1 MGRLRVVQLRST
13 VLCLIAEDPGSIVS
27 SPESPEA
34 GQHARATPGGVGGRR
49 ALLAAGAVLAGSA
62 AFYLGMLVG
71 TSGDIPAN
79 TTVLGVQ
86 IGGLSQAEATAVLDT
101 ELVPR
106 ADIPVTVAAYDAS
119 MDVTP
124 TDVGMSLDVPA
135 TVTAAAGRLYNPL
148 AMVQRLFGPVPVDPV
163 VVIDELVL
171 AESLIEFASTVETEP
186 VEPVL
191 AYEGLQPVVT
201 PGSAGQG
208 VDLDAAVDLIA
219 DAYLSDAN
227 PVAIPEI
234 TVLPTV
240 SQEQA
245 DEVRDG
251 FATVAVSGPVAI
263 KAGPVS
269 ADVTS
274 ETIARSLTFR
284 AADGS
289 ITHEVDGQKIYRS
302 ISEQLAPVETPG
314 NNATF
319 QIVNGSPAVVPSQV
333 GEGVS
338 DEDLA
343 KAVDSV
349 LGSTGTDRV
358 AIAPI
363 TVRDPSLTTA
373 DAEKVGVTELLS
385 TFTQQVSFVPY
396 MAHNLALAA
405 EYINGT
411 LLLPGEVF
419 SMNETTENRDP
430 VDGYMEGYV
439 IGSGGVFARALGG
452 GISAATT
459 TVWSAAFYAGMEP
472 VEVRAHSVYISRY
485 VPGLEATVAWDYF
498 DMKFKNETPHGVFIT
513 ASTTNTS
520 MTVSMWSTKE
530 YTDIKAEVGER
541 YNVTNFRTIYNTSS
555 ECSAQSGGV
564 GFTID
569 VDRVFY
575 EGSEEARRETITTRY
590 APSPKVVCGPNPEDV
605 KEEEEKEREEKER
618 EEKERE
624 EKEREE
630 RPTPT
635 PQPTPPPDGGEGD
648 SGGGDTGGG
657 TVEDPSAGGASGAG
671 VAAEAT
677 RLRSLA
683 RSIAG

>member
-1 MGRLRVVQLRST
+1 
-13 VLCLIAEDPGSIVS
+13 VLCLIADESGSIVS
-27 SPESPEA
+27 NPESPEA
-34 GQHARATPGGVGGRR
+34 GQHARPTPGGVGGRR

-101 ELVPR
+101 ELAPR
-106 ADIPVTVAAYDAS
+106 ADIPVTVTAYDVS
-119 MDVTP
+119 MDVKP
-124 TDVGMSLDVPA
+124 AEVGMSLDVPA
-135 TVTAAAGRLYNPL
+135 TVDAAAGRLYNPL

-163 VVIDELVL
+163 VVIDEATLS
-171 AESLIEFASTVETEP
+171 ESLLEFASTVETEP
-186 VEPVL
+186 VEPVIS
-191 AYEGLQPVVT
+191 YEGLQPVVT
-201 PGSAGQG
+201 PGADGQG
-208 VDLDAAVDLIA
+208 VDLEAAVDLIA
-219 DAYLSDAN
+219 DAYLTDAS

-234 TVLPTV
+234 TVEPTV

-251 FATVAVSGPVAI
+251 FATVAVSGPVTI
-263 KAGPVS
+263 KAGSVS
-269 ADVTS
+269 ADVTP
-274 ETIARSLTFR
+274 ETIARSLSFL
-284 AADGS
+284 AVDGA
-289 ITHEVDGQKIYRS
+289 ITHQVDGKKVYKS
-302 ISEQLAPVETPG
+302 ISEELAPIETPG

-319 QIVNGSPAVVPSQV
+319 QIVNGTPVVVPSQV

-338 DEDLA
+338 DDDLA

-349 LGSTGTDRV
+349 LGATGSDRV

-363 TVRDPSLTTA
+363 TVRDPSLTTEGA
-373 DAEKVGVTELLS
+373 QELGVTELVS
-385 TFTQQVSFVPY
+385 TFTQQVSYVPY

-411 LLLPGEVF
+411 LLLPGEEF

-439 IGSGGVFARALGG
+439 IGPGGVFARALGG

-498 DMKFKNETPHGVFIT
+498 DMRFKNDTPYGVFIT

-520 MTVSMWSTKE
+520 MTVSMWSTKQ

-541 YNVTNFRTIYNTSS
+541 YNVTDFRTIYNTSS
-555 ECSAQSGGV
+555 ECAAQSGGV

-575 EGSEEARRETITTRY
+575 EGSQEVRRETMTTRY
-590 APSPKVVCGPNPEDV
+590 APSPKVVCGPNPADAR
-605 KEEEEKEREEKER
+605 EEEEE
-618 EEKERE
+618 
-624 EKEREE
+624 EREE

-635 PQPTPPPDGGEGD
+635 PTPTPTPEPSPSRDGGNG
-648 SGGGDTGGG
+648 GNGGNTGGDTGGG
-657 TVEDPSAGGASGAG
+657 TAEGPAGDGASGAS
-671 VAAEAT
+671 AAAVDT
-677 RLRSLA
+677 TSRTFVRLFTP
-683 RSIAG
+683 